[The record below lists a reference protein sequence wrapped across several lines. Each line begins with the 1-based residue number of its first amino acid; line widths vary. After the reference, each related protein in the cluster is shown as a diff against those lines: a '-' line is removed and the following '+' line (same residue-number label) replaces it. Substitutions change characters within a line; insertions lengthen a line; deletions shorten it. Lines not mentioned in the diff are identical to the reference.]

1 MNAITPAV
9 ASTEPNA
16 DILAEFEVDAG
27 IVLQD
32 EKKAAAFYAACA
44 AEVDAHTPDLTTDTG
59 RKAIASLAYRSNT
72 RKAAIDKA
80 RLGLTEDWRKQT
92 AAVNAAGKVAEAK
105 LNDLAVKARKP
116 LTDWEKAE
124 ADKRAR
130 AEAAFKYLQDAPVVL
145 LNDTAATLEARLQA
159 VRDYLLPND
168 FEPEHRDAC
177 ERLRATAIAALTTAI
192 AEAKQKE
199 QDSRDLA
206 AFRASQAAAAPPPA
220 EVLAYPVNPLA
231 SPAQAFVAPAPA
243 APAPEPAPVT
253 QDEALAALNRAATA
267 LVSTCGIDLK
277 TARRVVTSIGRGE
290 VPHLTFSP
298 ETRNVG

>member
-1 MNAITPAV
+1 MNAITPV
-9 ASTEPNA
+9 EASAEPNA
-16 DILAEFEVDAG
+16 DILAEFEVDPA

-44 AEVDAHTPDLTTDTG
+44 AEVEAHKPDLTTDTG

-80 RLGLTEDWRKQT
+80 RLGLTEGWRKQT

-124 ADKRAR
+124 ADKKAR

-199 QDSRDLA
+199 QDAADLA
-206 AFRASQAAAAPPPA
+206 RLRAQEAERQAAAPPPA
-220 EVLAYPVNPLA
+220 VAAPGEAVPISAPPP
-231 SPAQAFVAPAPA
+231 PAAPAPA
-243 APAPEPAPVT
+243 AAEPT
-253 QDEALAALNRAATA
+253 ALMAALGRAKADLMKVCGLNEATA
-267 LVSTCGIDLK
+267 K
-277 TARRVVTSIGRGE
+277 AVVLAIGRDQIA
-290 VPHLTFSP
+290 HLTLTLES
-298 ETRNVG
+298 RNAG

>member
-1 MNAITPAV
+1 MNAITPV
-9 ASTEPNA
+9 EASAEAGA
-16 DILAEFEVDAG
+16 DILAEFEADAG
-27 IVLQD
+27 IVLQE

-80 RLGLTEDWRKQT
+80 RLGLTEGWRKQT

-124 ADKRAR
+124 ADKKAR
-130 AEAAFKYLQDAPVVL
+130 AEAAFKFLQDAPVVL

-199 QDSRDLA
+199 QDAADLKRLRDAEAERLA
-206 AFRASQAAAAPPPA
+206 A
-220 EVLAYPVNPLA
+220 
-231 SPAQAFVAPAPA
+231 APAPA
-243 APAPEPAPVT
+243 AVAHGETVAFSAPPPAPTAPPSPPPPEPS
-253 QDEALAALNRAATA
+253 ALLTA
-267 LVSTCGIDLK
+267 LGLAKADLMK
-277 TARRVVTSIGRGE
+277 VCRLDEETAKAVVLAIGRDQIA
-290 VPHLTFSP
+290 HLTLTLES
-298 ETRNVG
+298 RNAG

>member
-1 MNAITPAV
+1 MNAITPV
-9 ASTEPNA
+9 EASVEPNA

-32 EKKAAAFYAACA
+32 EKKAAAFFAACA

-80 RLGLTEDWRKQT
+80 RLGLTEGWRKQT

-105 LNDLAVKARKP
+105 LNDLAARARKP
-116 LTDWEKAE
+116 LTDWERSEAE
-124 ADKRAR
+124 KKAR

-199 QDSRDLA
+199 QDAADLA
-206 AFRASQAAAAPPPA
+206 RLRAQEAERQAAAAPVV
-220 EVLAYPVNPLA
+220 EA
-231 SPAQAFVAPAPA
+231 STVASTETFVAPPP
-243 APAPEPAPVT
+243 PAPPPADPSQEHVR
-253 QDEALAALNRAATA
+253 AVLAAAKDAVIAASGITDAQARAVVLAIA
-267 LVSTCGIDLK
+267 NGKVPAVSI
-277 TARRVVTSIGRGE
+277 A
-290 VPHLTFSP
+290 F
-298 ETRNVG
+298 

>member
-1 MNAITPAV
+1 MNALTPIEAATDAV
-9 ASTEPNA
+9 A
-16 DILAEFEVDAG
+16 ILAEFEADAG

-32 EKKAAAFYAACA
+32 EKKAAAFYAACS

-80 RLGLTEDWRKQT
+80 RLGLTEGWRKQT

-116 LTDWEKAE
+116 LTDWERAE
-124 ADKRAR
+124 ADKKAR

-192 AEAKQKE
+192 AEAKRKE
-199 QDSRDLA
+199 EDAADLQRLRDAEAARLA
-206 AFRASQAAAAPPPA
+206 AAPAPVESSPSAPAVSPQAYTPAPPPA
-220 EVLAYPVNPLA
+220 P
-231 SPAQAFVAPAPA
+231 PAPA
-243 APAPEPAPVT
+243 SEDQTRVVLGRIKTDLMSACGL
-253 QDEALAALNRAATA
+253 DEA
-267 LVSTCGIDLK
+267 
-277 TARRVVTSIGRGE
+277 TARRVTLALAGGKIAHITVT
-290 VPHLTFSP
+290 L
-298 ETRNVG
+298 ETQPC